1 MSYNYQLFNQ
11 NFISS
16 ELYYLPINSG
26 IGKILSCGDL
36 LGQFQWSNLSS
47 IAVTSIQSDNNN
59 ILINNL
65 FNNPQYGD
73 VTIHLNNDL
82 NLNQIQLN
90 SLYADN
96 LYEKTNGNKIILN
109 NDLKLTSNNT
119 INLGDNTN
127 KFSNIYA
134 GSYYGEIKTNSQPY
148 ITVLSNLI
156 QAGNLNN
163 LNSNNIQPTTSN
175 LISLGTSINKFNSL
189 FLSSTVFSLT
199 ANSTN
204 LYITNIFERVAS
216 SNIQIRN
223 QTDLNNNN
231 LLNCNDFYSNKI
243 YTDGLYEKTLN
254 NKIKIYNNLILQDTN
269 IEFKTDNACFIG
281 TVTNKLNNIHTHNI
295 NITNIIG
302 NNADILITANLL
314 PQNTNTHTIGSIS
327 YKFSNSYFIN
337 SNITNLYT
345 DNQYLDGLYEKTLN
359 NKIKIFNNLIL
370 QDVNIE
376 FKSDNAS
383 FIGNVTNKLNNIH
396 THNINI
402 TNIIGNNADILITA
416 NLLPQNTNTHT
427 IGSISYKFSNSY
439 FINSNITNLYT
450 DNQYVDNL
458 YEKTVANNIRINNNV
473 DMKNNDIKD
482 VKNIYLDEIH
492 SASLND
498 IEIKSNIDMNN
509 KYITGINYI
518 NFGQSNLNYYEE
530 GQIILNYSRGFT
542 GTVVVDYIKIGKIVT
557 LMFQSDSI
565 SRNVTS
571 DYVLISTIPAFLR
584 PRFTI
589 FKSAV
594 YGSNNNTGSVLSMAI
609 ESNGNI
615 IIGNSLTNIFAFF
628 TAGTVVAGFYAFDI
642 TYFTN

>member
-345 DNQYLDGLYEKTLN
+345 DNQY
-359 NKIKIFNNLIL
+359 
-370 QDVNIE
+370 
-376 FKSDNAS
+376 
-383 FIGNVTNKLNNIH
+383 
-396 THNINI
+396 
-402 TNIIGNNADILITA
+402 
-416 NLLPQNTNTHT
+416 
-427 IGSISYKFSNSY
+427 
-439 FINSNITNLYT
+439 
-450 DNQYVDNL
+450 VDNL